1 MKSTQGFALTAIGLR
16 LLLARL
22 RRLGLMHVMGEV
34 VAIVQ
39 QEQGLHFSDVL
50 QGLSDYANQE
60 NVDESPEIRQTWK
73 TVASLL
79 AAAAQEAETQGREL
93 P

>member
-16 LLLARL
+16 LLLIRL
-22 RRLGLMHVMGEV
+22 RRLGLMHVMGE
-34 VAIVQ
+34 IVGIV

-50 QGLSDYANQE
+50 QGLSDYANKE
-60 NVDESPEIRQTWK
+60 NVDESPEIQQTWK

-79 AAAAQEAETQGREL
+79 AAAAVEAETQGREL